1 MKLTVSN
8 RHAVPSE
15 AVDENLDIDVTP
27 IMNMFVVLIP
37 FLVSMAVFTHLS
49 VHQFYLPAEAG
60 ASLDQSSGP
69 VKLKT
74 TVVLS
79 EESML
84 VSVGGDV
91 VDSLVVEEGNYL
103 FDSLPSVLTKAREMS
118 GDKEKSVVS
127 VKDKIPFKHVVT
139 VMDLCRAAGFSG
151 VGLASAPEAVPEEES
166 K

>member
-8 RHAVPSE
+8 RHSVPSE
-15 AVDENLDIDVTP
+15 AAEETMDIDVTP

-49 VHQFYLPAEAG
+49 VHQFYLPSEAG
-60 ASLDQSSGP
+60 ASLEQSSGP

-74 TVVLS
+74 TVVVSDAAL
-79 EESML
+79 L
-84 VSVGGDV
+84 VSVGGEL
-91 VDSLVVEEGNYL
+91 VDSLPVIEGDYP
-103 FDSLPSVLTKAREMS
+103 FDSLPSVLHKARELS

-127 VKDKIPFKHVVT
+127 VRDRVPFKHVVA
-139 VMDLCRAAGFSG
+139 VMDLCREIGFTG
-151 VGLASAPEAVPEEES
+151 VGLASAPEEEV

>member
-8 RHAVPSE
+8 RHAIPSE
-15 AVDENLDIDVTP
+15 AADESMDIDVTP

-49 VHQFYLPAEAG
+49 VHQFYLPSEAG
-60 ASLDQSSGP
+60 ASLEQNSGP

-74 TVVLS
+74 TVVVS
-79 EESML
+79 ENSLL

-91 VDSLVVEEGNYL
+91 IDSLPVVEGNYP
-103 FDSLPSVLTKAREMS
+103 FDKLPEVLTKALAMS

-127 VKDKIPFKHVVT
+127 VKDKVPFKHVVA
-139 VMDLCRAAGFSG
+139 VMDLCRSSGFSG
-151 VGLASAPEAVPEEES
+151 VGLASAPTEELQ
-166 K
+166 

>member
-15 AVDENLDIDVTP
+15 AADESMDIDVTP

-49 VHQFYLPAEAG
+49 VHEFYLPSEAG
-60 ASLDQSSGP
+60 SALNQSDGP

-79 EESML
+79 EEALL
-84 VSVGGDV
+84 VSVGGET
-91 VDSLVVEEGNYL
+91 VDSLPLVDGLYQFEA
-103 FDSLPSVLTKAREMS
+103 LPTTLLKARDLS
-118 GDKEKSVVS
+118 SDKEKSVVS
-127 VKDKIPFKHVVT
+127 VRDKVAFKHVVA
-139 VMDLCRAAGFSG
+139 VMDLCREAGFTG
-151 VGLASAPEAVPEEES
+151 VGLASAPEEVQ
-166 K
+166 

>member
-8 RHAVPSE
+8 RHSVPSE
-15 AVDENLDIDVTP
+15 TADENMDIDVTP

-49 VHQFYLPAEAG
+49 VHQFYLPSEAG
-60 ASLDQSSGP
+60 ASLEQSKGP

-79 EESML
+79 GEALL
-84 VSVGGDV
+84 VSVGGEV
-91 VDSLVVEEGNYL
+91 VDSLPLNDEGKYP
-103 FDSLPSVLTKAREMS
+103 FDSLPAVLQKARELS

-127 VKDKIPFKHVVT
+127 VRDQVPFKHVVT
-139 VMDLCRAAGFSG
+139 VMDLCRANGFTG
-151 VGLASAPEAVPEEES
+151 VGLASAPEEV